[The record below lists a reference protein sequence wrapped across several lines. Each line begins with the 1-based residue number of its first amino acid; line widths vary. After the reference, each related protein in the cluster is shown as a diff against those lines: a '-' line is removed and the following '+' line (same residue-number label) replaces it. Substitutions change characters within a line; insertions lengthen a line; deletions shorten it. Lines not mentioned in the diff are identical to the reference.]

1 MAVKTKKVKSAGRF
15 GARYGRSVRDRLV
28 KIESKQRV
36 KQKCPY
42 CSKLGVKR
50 LGSGIWSCS
59 RCEKTFASD
68 AYYLE
73 E

>member
-15 GARYGRSVRDRLV
+15 GARYGRSVKARLV
-28 KIESKQRV
+28 KVESKQRV

-42 CSKLGVKR
+42 CGKLGVKR

-59 RCEKTFASD
+59 RCNKTFASD
-68 AYYLE
+68 ADYLE

>member
-1 MAVKTKKVKSAGRF
+1 MTVKTKKVKSAGRF
-15 GARYGRSVRDRLV
+15 GARYGRSVKDRLV
-28 KIESKQRV
+28 KVEEKQRV

-42 CSKLGVKR
+42 CGKVGLKR
-50 LGSGIWSCS
+50 LGSGIWSCK
-59 RCEKTFASD
+59 RCNKTFASD

>member
-42 CSKLGVKR
+42 CAKLGVKR

-59 RCEKTFASD
+59 KCEKTFASD

>member
-1 MAVKTKKVKSAGRF
+1 MTTKTKKVKSAGRF

-28 KIESKQRV
+28 KVEQKQRV

-42 CSKLGVKR
+42 CEKVGLKR

-59 RCEKTFASD
+59 KCNKTFASD
-68 AYYLE
+68 AYYIE

>member
-1 MAVKTKKVKSAGRF
+1 MTVKTKKVKSAGRF
-15 GARYGRSVRDRLV
+15 GARYGRSVRARVV

-36 KQKCPY
+36 KQKCPF
-42 CSKLGVKR
+42 CAKVGLKR
-50 LGSGIWSCS
+50 LGSGIWSCN
-59 RCEKTFASD
+59 RCNKTFASD